1 MEISFLMVLVCA
13 VVSIILGSL
22 WYGPMIFGKAWMRL
36 NNVDPECMNDP
47 VKRKEMQKQALPAY
61 ILQLILSVVQ
71 IFVLAKFISLGGDA
85 LTTSLWVWLGF
96 LMPMAA
102 QGSMWNN
109 DKKKNNQAKFLIVAG
124 FNLILSIVLGLI
136 IGAWM

>member
-1 MEISFLMVLVCA
+1 MVLVCA
-13 VVSIILGSL
+13 VVSIVIGSL
-22 WYGPMIFGKAWMRL
+22 WYGPMIFGKTWMRL

-61 ILQLILSVVQ
+61 ILQLLLSLIQ

-109 DKKKNNQAKFLIVAG
+109 DTKKNNQAKFLIVAG

>member
-13 VVSIILGSL
+13 VVSIIIGSL

-61 ILQLILSVVQ
+61 ILQLILSLIQ
-71 IFVLAKFISLGGDA
+71 IFILAKFISLGGNA
-85 LTTSLWVWLGF
+85 LTTSLLVWLGF

-109 DKKKNNQAKFLIVAG
+109 DTKKNNQTKFLIVAG
-124 FNLILSIVLGLI
+124 FNLLLSIVLGLI

>member
-13 VVSIILGSL
+13 VVSIIIGSL

-36 NNVDPECMNDP
+36 NKIDPECMNDP
-47 VKRKEMQKQALPAY
+47 VKRKEMQKQAMPAY
-61 ILQLILSVVQ
+61 ILQLVLSIVQ
-71 IFVLAKFISLGGDA
+71 IYVLAMFVSMGTNA
-85 LTTSLWVWLGF
+85 LATSLLVWLGF
-96 LMPMAA
+96 LMPMSA

-109 DKKKNNQAKFLIVAG
+109 DTKKNNQTTFLIVAG
-124 FNLILSIVLGLI
+124 FNLVLSIALGLI